1 MNVTEYVRPD
11 DSAQPPLGSLSALL
25 SRLRDLSGKPGADR
39 FHLFTGA
46 SSTFAA
52 VRHGI
57 DQLLQV
63 GGKLRS
69 KVRPD
74 FAENRLNLREYSD
87 MFAVGVGK
95 KIQADGSAIHQRRS
109 HVPISDHHAHVAAM
123 LAEDSSAKVRHR
135 FRVEVAKI
143 PIAGFAHRL
152 FTTQFVQFQNE
163 TSFILNRHRIAP
175 LRFAYQA
182 LHRAI
187 QNERSE
193 ERRVG

>member
-1 MNVTEYVRPD
+1 MADHAVHNRLDARIEMNVTEYVRLD
-11 DSAQPPLGSLSALL
+11 YSAQPPLSSLSVF
-25 SRLRDLSGKPGADR
+25 SGLRGLPGHLGADR

-52 VRHGI
+52 LRCGI

-74 FAENRLNLREYSD
+74 FAENRLNLGENSD
-87 MFAVGVGK
+87 LLAIGVGE

-123 LAEDSSAKVRHR
+123 FAEDRGAKVRYG
-135 FRVEVAKI
+135 FRVEIAKI
-143 PIAGFAHRL
+143 PFAGFAHRL
-152 FTTQFVQFQNE
+152 FTTQFVQFQNQ
-163 TSFILNRHRIAP
+163 TSFILYRHNTS
-175 LRFAYQA
+175 LSN
-182 LHRAI
+182 L
-187 QNERSE
+187 N
-193 ERRVG
+193 